1 MKLLYGTG
9 NQAKLSVMRS
19 RLEKFGIELIG
30 LEDLKKAGKEIP
42 KVEENGNF
50 PLENAKVKALGQ

>member
-1 MKLLYGTG
+1 MKLLFGTG

-19 RLEKFGIELIG
+19 RLERLGIELIG
-30 LEDLKKAGKEIP
+30 LEDLKRAGKEIP
-42 KVEENGNF
+42 EVEENGNS

>member
-30 LEDLKKAGKEIP
+30 LEDLKKVGKEIP

-50 PLENAKVKALGQ
+50 LLENAKVKALGQ